1 MLSAINDALLLLGQP
16 DSGILGIVRVS
27 LQVSLSA
34 LLLGCLVGL
43 PLGALLATESFPGRK
58 ILIVIVNSLMGVPTV
73 VVGVVV
79 YLLLSHNGPIGNWGW
94 LFTIKGM
101 ILAQFCLTTP
111 LIAALSRQLIEDAW
125 IHHRESFSALQL
137 AWLPRLKWLIWDCRF
152 SLSIV
157 LLAGLARAISEIG
170 AVMIVG
176 GNIDHHTRT
185 MTTAIA
191 LETSKGD
198 LPLALALGLVLM
210 SLVIGANLI
219 TYLIR
224 HSAEQRYG

>member
-27 LQVSLSA
+27 LQVSFSA

-79 YLLLSHNGPIGNWGW
+79 YLLLSHTGPIGNWGW

>member
-1 MLSAINDALLLLGQP
+1 MLAAINNALLLLGQP

-79 YLLLSHNGPIGNWGW
+79 YLLLSHTGPIGNWGW

-176 GNIDHHTRT
+176 GNIDRHTRT

>member
-1 MLSAINDALLLLGQP
+1 MLAAINNALLLLGQP

-137 AWLPRLKWLIWDCRF
+137 AWLPRLKWLIWDCLACR
-152 SLSIV
+152 LSPC
-157 LLAGLARAISEIG
+157 
-170 AVMIVG
+170 
-176 GNIDHHTRT
+176 HF
-185 MTTAIA
+185 
-191 LETSKGD
+191 
-198 LPLALALGLVLM
+198 
-210 SLVIGANLI
+210 
-219 TYLIR
+219 
-224 HSAEQRYG
+224 

>member
-27 LQVSLSA
+27 LQVSFSA

-94 LFTIKGM
+94 L
-101 ILAQFCLTTP
+101 